1 METMRVAVLMS
12 VYNRKTKTLSC
23 LSACYSQIEQM
34 KADRKYDFTVYMTE
48 DGCTDGTSEA
58 VSEMFPDV
66 RIIHGDG
73 HLYWNRGMCAAW
85 EEAAREDYDFYLWL
99 NDDTII
105 NEGALQCLLEISGAL
120 GNKAIIAGTAEAS
133 DGSISYGGRTK
144 KGKIIVPDSIIP
156 VGCDIFNGN
165 LVLVPRHVFRRLGT
179 MDPVYS
185 HSFGDYDYGVR
196 AERAGVDSVVAPG
209 ILASCDRNP
218 GIPVWRD
225 GAYSLKQRYASVTG
239 PKGRP
244 FREQFIYDVRSEG
257 WLMAIMHFVTLN
269 LRVIFP
275 ARKSGSGK
283 SKWSI
288 PSHKGHSIFKPHLT
302 EVPGEIS
309 SQNCTR
315 VNQKSSSP
323 D

>member
-1 METMRVAVLMS
+1 MKVAVLLA
-12 VYNRKTKTLSC
+12 VHNRKDKTLLC
-23 LSACYSQIEQM
+23 LKGCYGQIDSLKVEN
-34 KADRKYDFTVYMTE
+34 RYEFRVYMT
-48 DGCTDGTSEA
+48 DDASTDGTSEA
-58 VSEMFPDV
+58 VLAMFPDV
-66 RIIHGDG
+66 HIVKGDG

-85 EEAAREDYDFYLWL
+85 EAAAEWAPDFYIWL
-99 NDDTII
+99 NDDTFLSQ
-105 NEGALQCLLEISGAL
+105 GAFSVLLENSSYL
-120 GNKAIIAGTAEAS
+120 KHKAIVVGTATDSA
-133 DGSISYGGRTK
+133 GNYSYGGRTRS
-144 KGKIIVPDSIIP
+144 GKIVPPDKVIP
-156 VGCDIFNGN
+156 VACDIFNGN
-165 LVLVPRHVFRRLGT
+165 LVLVPKSVFEAIGT
-179 MDPVYS
+179 MDPFYT
-185 HSFGDYDYGVR
+185 HGFGDYDYGVR
-196 AERAGVDSVVAPG
+196 AERAGIDSVVAPG